1 MCEGICLIFQRDKIT
16 LEKIWSHPLNY
27 FSELKLLQEMS
38 TERERHLI
46 KIKACSAN
54 VIVLSSYSLCGTSK
68 IRVDLQ
74 VQTSKIPFVGFVR
87 ERQGQR
93 FLKLKCSGKQ
103 KGNLEQAE
111 IILELQVLT
120 NQEGGG
126 RQIRNLILTN
136 IRGAPPPWPP

>member
-1 MCEGICLIFQRDKIT
+1 MRTC
-16 LEKIWSHPLNY
+16 
-27 FSELKLLQEMS
+27 S
-38 TERERHLI
+38 T
-46 KIKACSAN
+46 N
-54 VIVLSSYSLCGTSK
+54 VIVLSLYSLCGTGK
-68 IRVDLQ
+68 IRIDLQ

-136 IRGAPPPWPP
+136 IRGAPPTWPP

>member
-1 MCEGICLIFQRDKIT
+1 MFNKYHC
-16 LEKIWSHPLNY
+16 PLFILVMQDRQDQN
-27 FSELKLLQEMS
+27 
-38 TERERHLI
+38 
-46 KIKACSAN
+46 
-54 VIVLSSYSLCGTSK
+54 LSSSAK
-68 IRVDLQ
+68 
-74 VQTSKIPFVGFVR
+74 QTSKFPFVGFVT